1 MLYTKSHEEKLSKEL
16 FQNPSCEY
24 RSTPFWAWND
34 RLDKEELTRQID
46 IFKQMGFGGFHMH
59 VRTGLTEPYL
69 TPSFMDAV
77 KTCVEKAK
85 DSDMLAYLYDED
97 RWPSGSAGGMIT
109 KEHPEF
115 ARRNL
120 LFTQEPYAPD
130 MPHRPAAP
138 EPGRGQENI
147 RQDNGYL
154 LGVYDITLDKN
165 GKMAKVETY
174 AAARPAVDE
183 ALMAVKEEE
192 FCTGTYLPELP
203 KPAEGA
209 VRWYAYVEH
218 ATADPWFNNS
228 AYVDTLNPAAIR
240 AFLDS
245 THEKYA
251 KDFQEEFG
259 KTIPSIFTDEPQ
271 FAPKKPLSFAK
282 EVKDVFFPWTDLLPK
297 LYEDRFGEDLVEHL
311 PELFF
316 EDGRRGS
323 NYMSTRWQAQN
334 LVTDRFVS
342 SFLVQIG
349 DWCKEHGIELT
360 GHVMGEPTLDS
371 QSMAVGDAMRCYPA
385 FGIPGIDMLCDRREF
400 TTAKQTQSMV
410 RQCGKE
416 GMLSE
421 LYGVTGWDFDFRG
434 YKLQGDW
441 QAALGVTLRVPHL
454 SWLSMHGEAKRD
466 YPASISYQSPWYTKY
481 RLIEDHFA
489 RLNTALTRGKAV
501 CRVGV
506 IHPIESYWMLYGPGD
521 QTLGYRQALEKR
533 FASLTEKLLTNQID
547 FDFLN
552 EASLPR
558 QKASI
563 QVRKDK
569 TPLFKVGE
577 MAYDFII
584 VPPVVSLRSTTVK
597 LLREFADK
605 GGHVLMQGDDPDYVD
620 AIEDVADETIR
631 YYQKGNYI
639 GRDEEK
645 LLDLLE
651 EVRYLDIRTKDGRR
665 YDRVLYQLR
674 EDNEGKWL
682 FICNAFNPVTKDV
695 DPAPQLRFIL
705 NDEVRITEY
714 DTMTGA
720 IRPVPAST
728 ANGQTTFERVFH
740 MHDSLLLYLEKDDGV
755 VSGDESAE
763 AAAVSETAGKAET
776 VNCFSGTPDV
786 MLEDVP
792 VTLEEPN
799 MLLLDM
805 AEYKVNDGSWQSEE
819 EILRIDSAARRM
831 AGITP
836 RLKEVP
842 QPYVI
847 EETTAKD
854 KLQLRFTFESEMEV
868 AGALLAMEKPEDTG
882 LMLNG
887 EVVPTTVKGWFVD
900 RCIKTVALPVIRKGK
915 NVIEV
920 TVPLGEK
927 TDLEDYYLLGDFG
940 VRIQGTKKFLT
951 APVRQLGFGD
961 ISTQGLPFYTGN
973 LLYHLKVEAP
983 EGAFTV
989 RIPQYR
995 GGLTEVLVD
1004 GESAGEI
1011 VFSPYALKVETA
1023 PGEHDVT
1030 VRLYGTRQNGFAQ
1043 LHHTQ
1048 GIYFY
1053 QSPNSWRSGGDL
1065 WTYEYQLKPA
1075 GILKSP
1081 EVYGAHIL
1089 NAKNE
1094 ARSTQAQQG
1103 VVEHS

>member
-1 MLYTKSHEEKLSKEL
+1 MLYNKSREEKLSKEL
-16 FQNPSCEY
+16 FQSPSSEY

-34 RLDKEELTRQID
+34 CLDKEELTRQID

-77 KTCVEKAK
+77 KTCVNKAK

-120 LFTQEPYAPD
+120 LFTPNPYAPD
-130 MPHRPAAP
+130 MPHRSKTP

-154 LGVYDITLDKN
+154 VGVYDITLDET
-165 GKMAKVETY
+165 GRMAKVDVHIVD
-174 AAARPAVDE
+174 RPPVDE
-183 ALMAVKEEE
+183 ALMAVKEED
-192 FCTGTYLPELP
+192 FDAGTILPELP
-203 KPAEGA
+203 QVEEGA

-218 ATADPWFNNS
+218 ATADPWFNNG
-228 AYVDTLNPAAIR
+228 AYIDTLNPAAIR

-251 KDFQEEFG
+251 ENFQAEFG

-271 FAPKKPLSFAK
+271 FAPKKPLSFAR
-282 EVKDVFFPWTDLLPK
+282 ERKDVFFPWTDLLPQ
-297 LYEDRFGEDLVEHL
+297 LYEERFGEDILEHL

-349 DWCKEHGIELT
+349 DWCEQHGIELT

-421 LYGVTGWDFDFRG
+421 LYGVTGWDYDFRG

-521 QTLGYRQALEKR
+521 QTLSHRQALEKR
-533 FASLTEKLLTNQID
+533 FESLTEKLLTNQID

-552 EASLPR
+552 EASLPK
-558 QKASI
+558 QKASVL
-563 QVRKDK
+563 VRKDK
-569 TPLFKVGE
+569 TPLLKVGE
-577 MAYDFII
+577 MAYDYII
-584 VPPVVSLRSTTVK
+584 VPPVLSLRSTTVK
-597 LLREFADK
+597 LLREFADL
-605 GGHVLMQGDDPDYVD
+605 GGKVVMQGADPDFVD

-631 YYQKGNYI
+631 FYNKAGYVGN
-639 GRDEEK
+639 DEEK

-651 EVRYLDIRTKDGRR
+651 EVRYLDVRTSDGRR
-665 YDRVLYQLR
+665 YDRLLYQLR
-674 EDNEGKWL
+674 EDNGGKWL
-682 FICNAFNPVTKDV
+682 FLCQAFNPVSQDV
-695 DPAPQLRFIL
+695 DPSPRLRFVL
-705 NDEVRITEY
+705 NDKVKITEY
-714 DTMTGA
+714 DTMTGE
-720 IRPVPAST
+720 IRPLAADVE
-728 ANGQTTFERVFH
+728 NGQTVFERVFH
-740 MHDSLLLYLEKDDGV
+740 MHDSLLLYLEETDASDPEVPERTKA
-755 VSGDESAE
+755 SGQSFPA
-763 AAAVSETAGKAET
+763 
-776 VNCFSGTPDV
+776 PDV
-786 MLEDVP
+786 VFGKVP
-792 VTLEEPN
+792 ITLEEPN
-799 MLLLDM
+799 MLLFDL
-805 AEYKVNDGSWQSEE
+805 AEYKVNDGPWQSEE
-819 EILRIDSAARRM
+819 EILRIDNAARRI
-831 AGITP
+831 AGIAP
-836 RLKEVP
+836 RLKEVA

-847 EETTAKD
+847 RETPPKD
-854 KLQLRFTFESEMEV
+854 KLKLRFTFESELEV
-868 AGALLAMEKPEDTG
+868 MGALLAMEKPEEAAVS
-882 LMLNG
+882 LNG
-887 EVVPTTVKGWFVD
+887 EAVSGTVTGYFVD
-900 RCIKTVALPVIRKGK
+900 RCIKTVPLPVIQPGT
-915 NVIEV
+915 NVIEI
-920 TVPLGEK
+920 TVPFGEK
-927 TDLEDYYLLGDFG
+927 TDIEDCYLLGDFG
-940 VRIQGTKKFLT
+940 VRIQGTKKILT
-951 APVRQLGFGD
+951 APQKQLGFGD
-961 ISTQGLPFYTGN
+961 ITGQGLPFYTGN
-973 LLYHLKVEAP
+973 ILYHLTVDAP
-983 EGAFTV
+983 TGSFTIRV
-989 RIPQYR
+989 PQYR

-1004 GESAGEI
+1004 GESKGEI
-1011 VFSPYALKVETA
+1011 VFSPYALNVKTA
-1023 PGEHDVT
+1023 PGEHEVA

-1048 GIYFY
+1048 GVYFY
-1053 QSPNSWRSGGDL
+1053 QSPNSWRSAGDL

-1081 EVYGAHIL
+1081 ELYGARIL
-1089 NAKNE
+1089 DPGKKT
-1094 ARSTQAQQG
+1094 RSAVSPEG
-1103 VVEHS
+1103 AVEHS